1 MEHIARDEAFTLLK
15 KYNQDHTGGN
25 ESHRR

>member
-1 MEHIARDEAFTLLK
+1 MEHIARDEASTLLK